1 MTLATTY
8 ERKPLAAFDSHPL
21 LETLQRAHDLG
32 AHMSTIQLAPEGEGW
47 MPLRSLVAPS
57 GERLCELMGRVANHF
72 QVDNRRAPAS
82 LFVGDI
88 AFALMA
94 LATACY
100 LLDHRVPHMTPD
112 SVWLKFDER
121 GDVGGLAL
129 SDYRFAALAD
139 DPAAHIT
146 PHRAAYHAD
155 CVVLSSVD
163 ELQEH
168 LLAQASECLQLLIQ
182 AVRSHSTLGVP
193 AMWALAADYTASAP
207 VYVGRAMKEEERALA
222 LARQLSARQSPLR
235 RKRDFIHIEESGL
248 SYDLVDRLSCCLYYQ
263 CKEGRYCSSCPHR
276 PPEERINL
284 IKTWLA
290 NTAAKEKAS

>member
-1 MTLATTY
+1 MTLAITH
-8 ERKPLAAFDSHPL
+8 EQNALVSLDSRPL

-32 AHMSTIQLAPEGEGW
+32 AHMSAIQLAPEGEGW
-47 MPLRSLVAPS
+47 MALRSLVAPD
-57 GERLCELMGRVANHF
+57 GERLRELMARVAHHF

-82 LFVGDI
+82 LLMGDI

-100 LLDHRVPHMTPD
+100 LLDRRVPQLTPD
-112 SVWLKFDER
+112 LVWLKFDER

-139 DPAAHIT
+139 DSIAH
-146 PHRAAYHAD
+146 HAD
-155 CVVLSSVD
+155 CVTLSSVD
-163 ELQEH
+163 ALQEY
-168 LLAQASECLQLLIQ
+168 LLAQAAECLQPLIQ
-182 AVRSHSTLGVP
+182 AVHAHSTLGVP
-193 AMWALAADYTASAP
+193 AMWALAADYAASAP
-207 VYVGRAMKEEERALA
+207 VYVGRAMKQEERALA

-235 RKRDFIHIEESGL
+235 RKRDFIHIEASGL

-276 PPEERINL
+276 PQEERIDL
-284 IKTWLA
+284 IKTWLT